1 MLTVP
6 NHQAT
11 LEVEF
16 LDRSLLPYVNQDA
29 MDVLNDIYAQ
39 ISQAYAAYKEGPA
52 GLAMGSDNL
61 NQELE
66 NLKQVLLDARRAT
79 GVQFICFRK
88 QQS

>member
-1 MLTVP
+1 M
-6 NHQAT
+6 
-11 LEVEF
+11 EVEF

-52 GLAMGSDNL
+52 GLALGADNL

>member
-1 MLTVP
+1 M
-6 NHQAT
+6 
-11 LEVEF
+11 EF

-29 MDVLNDIYAQ
+29 MDVLNEIYAS
-39 ISQAYAAYKEGPA
+39 ISQAYASYKEGPA
-52 GLAMGSDNL
+52 GSALGGDNL

-88 QQS
+88 QTS